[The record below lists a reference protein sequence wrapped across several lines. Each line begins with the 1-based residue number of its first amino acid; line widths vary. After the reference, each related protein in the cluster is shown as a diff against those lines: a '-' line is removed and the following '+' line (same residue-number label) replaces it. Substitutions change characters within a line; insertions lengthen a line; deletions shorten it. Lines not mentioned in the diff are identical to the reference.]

1 MPEGPQVRK
10 LRKCE
15 QGELF
20 PLPPHRWQG
29 IGELEAL
36 GEECARKA
44 VEFRDAY
51 ANDPRAARAMFNALL
66 LFGTAEILRRRGYPH
81 P

>member
-1 MPEGPQVRK
+1 MPEGQEVTK
-10 LRKCE
+10 LRKGQ

-20 PLPPHRWQG
+20 PAPAHRWQG
-29 IGELEAL
+29 IGELEAM
-36 GEECARKA
+36 GEDCARKA

-51 ANDPRAARAMFNALL
+51 ANDPRAARAMFNAIL